1 MKTKVHKGWD
11 NGIGWTAEELRWS
24 EADTERMIAAKARN
38 EKSTPITS
46 AEIKERYNLPDIDE
60 STLDAKL

>member
-1 MKTKVHKGWD
+1 MKTKKHKGWD

-24 EADTERMIAAKARN
+24 EADTKRMIAAKARN

-46 AEIKERYNLPDIDE
+46 AEIGERYGVPDIDE
-60 STLDAKL
+60 GGLGIRF